1 MPLPRPVSPR
11 AAWRDLRAFLAE
23 RSKHQWIA
31 LFLAIAIPAG
41 TLWVFVLDSRT
52 NLEPGPRVTYVDS
65 WPANLSDA
73 EIKARQKATQEQRDA
88 ADAERRK
95 RWKELGDRLG
105 M

>member
-11 AAWRDLRAFLAE
+11 AAWRDLRDFLSQ

-31 LFLAIAIPAG
+31 AFLAIAIPAG

-65 WPANLSDA
+65 WSANLSDA

-88 ADAERRK
+88 ADAERRR